1 MAKEPIRFRRVW
13 IGENVFSCHVS
24 EDVHYVI
31 LPVIGD
37 SPVFE
42 GFRVYDL
49 RTGELFEEDYAQLD
63 EAKKAV
69 QAVEAA

>member
-1 MAKEPIRFRRVW
+1 MSIRFRRVW
-13 IGENVFSCHVS
+13 IGDNAFSCHVS

-31 LPVIGD
+31 LPVIGT

-49 RTGELFEEDYAQLD
+49 RSGELLEEDFASLD
-63 EAKKAV
+63 DAKRAV
-69 QAVEAA
+69 EAVEAA